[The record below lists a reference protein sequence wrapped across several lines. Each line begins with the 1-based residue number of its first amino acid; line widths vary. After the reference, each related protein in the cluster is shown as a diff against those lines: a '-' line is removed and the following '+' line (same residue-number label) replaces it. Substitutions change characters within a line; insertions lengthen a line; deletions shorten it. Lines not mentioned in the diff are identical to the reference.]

1 MDITRKA
8 FIGGTAAGL
17 AGTLVAGNLALGA
30 EAPKGSAHGDG
41 VVAGTY
47 VGSAYG
53 NHGDVY
59 VKVTVGEGGSIDD
72 VELAGHADTDHV
84 MHEVAS
90 VIPQRILDA
99 QSTKVDVVAGA
110 TMSSNGIIG
119 AVEDALAQAGV
130 DPSELPE
137 PKTSS
142 ADEELSCDALVVG
155 TGCAGLM
162 AAVTLQARGVQT
174 LLIDQLDIFGG
185 TLRFSGGNMFGTLDP
200 SRRQDLYDL
209 FMKQT
214 TSGITDYDEAAFP
227 NMDKVNLFLDS
238 MTEAAQYL
246 TDSYGMEFEYFDAAE
261 TKFHI
266 GANDFESV
274 SAVKGY
280 QLAATLHDI
289 FCSLG
294 GTVRLGL
301 RLESIEKGADG
312 SVTGAKA
319 SSKFGEVT
327 VKAPYVVVCT
337 GSAAANADAMV
348 RYGAPLRAGDPST
361 VSRGDD
367 GSGIDAM
374 VAAGGQAIPDWIY
387 SSRSLSVCPELAYTA
402 MGQSNGN
409 GKAHK
414 FFVENNY
421 AGKTTLY
428 VNDDAQRLG
437 DESSSN
443 TTLLF
448 CTDDAPD
455 HLYAVMDVDNAAERR
470 IVGDLEE
477 GLTSKP
483 DYFFRAD
490 TIEGL
495 AQAAGLSAEKL
506 EKTVERYNE
515 LAEKGSDDDFGKAA
529 ENLLPV
535 KTAPFYMVR
544 ETFVDRD
551 VCGGVFTDADREV
564 LDAGGAPIP
573 GLFSA
578 GMCSARD
585 LFANIDPGSCSIG
598 NAVAFGYVAANVIA
612 DRLGK

>member
-1 MDITRKA
+1 MNVTRKS
-8 FIGGTAAGL
+8 FIAGAAAGV
-17 AGTLVAGNLALGA
+17 AGTLAAAGPVFAAESAQEGA
-30 EAPKGSAHGDG
+30 VVPGS
-41 VVAGTY
+41 Y
-47 VGSAYG
+47 VGTAYG
-53 NHGDVY
+53 NHGEVY
-59 VKVTVGEGGSIDD
+59 VKVAVGEGGSIDD
-72 VELAGHADTDHV
+72 VELAGHHDTDHV
-84 MHEVAS
+84 MHDVVQ
-90 VIPQRILDA
+90 VIPQRIMDA
-99 QSTKVDVVAGA
+99 QSTKVDTMAGA

-130 DPSELPE
+130 NPDELPE
-137 PKTSS
+137 TTVQS
-142 ADEELSCDALVVG
+142 ADEELSYDALVVG

-162 AAVTLQARGVQT
+162 AAVTLQGRGVKT
-174 LLIDQLDIFGG
+174 LLIDQLDILGG

-214 TSGITDYDEAAFP
+214 TSGITEYDETVFP
-227 NMDKVNLFLDS
+227 NMDKVDLFLDS
-238 MTEAAQYL
+238 MTEVAQYL
-246 TDSYGMEFEYFDAAE
+246 SDSYGMGFEYFDAGE

-266 GANDFESV
+266 AENDFESV

-280 QLAATLHDI
+280 QLAAALNDI

-301 RLESIEKGADG
+301 KLESIVKGDDG
-312 SVTGAKA
+312 AVSGAVASAKSGTVTIN
-319 SSKFGEVT
+319 
-327 VKAPYVVVCT
+327 APYVVICT
-337 GSAAANADAMV
+337 GSAAANAEAMV

-374 VAAGGQAIPDWIY
+374 VEAGAQVIPDWIY
-387 SSRSLSVCPELAYTA
+387 SSRSLSVCPELACTA

-414 FFVENNY
+414 FLVENNY

-437 DESSSN
+437 DESNGN

-448 CTDDAPD
+448 CTEDTPD
-455 HLYAVMDVDNAAERR
+455 HLFAVMDVDNAAGRC
-470 IVGDLEE
+470 IVGELEE
-477 GLTSKP
+477 GLASSP
-483 DYFFRAD
+483 SHFFRAD
-490 TIEGL
+490 SIAEL
-495 AQAAGLSAEKL
+495 AQAAGLPADEL
-506 EKTVERYNE
+506 QKTVDRYNE

-535 KTAPFYMVR
+535 KTAPFYMVC

-564 LDAGGAPIP
+564 LDADGAPIA

-585 LFANIDPGSCSIG
+585 LFANVDPGSCSIG
-598 NAVAFGYVAANVIA
+598 NAVAFGYVAANKIA
-612 DRLGK
+612 ERLGK